1 MLADLVGQDTPLQI
15 LKRAIYHNRLPHA
28 LLFAGPPNIGKTT
41 AAVQLAKVL
50 NCENRPAFASA
61 DEVDCCD
68 RCPTCL
74 ALERGNHP
82 DFLLL
87 QPTQSLKLKDERPRA
102 RKLTTRSA
110 AAATTAAATS
120 AVGDGE
126 AAGDGGAG
134 DLRGIEGAQIL
145 TEQVERLIAHTSL
158 KGMQAR
164 RKVYVITPAE
174 AMNREAENRLLKT
187 LEEPPPGTLLI
198 LTTNNLSALL
208 PTTISR
214 CQLLTF
220 RPLPAPLAESYLQSH
235 FPDHKSAVVRSLV
248 ALSGGRLGWA
258 IEMLRH
264 PEVLALREQLLDLC
278 VSFPDRPL
286 IYSLRLA
293 EKLLQ
298 LTEDW
303 WLATADPEV
312 ADKALKASA
321 DRVLRTRLTEILNV
335 LLSWHRDL
343 ALVYADPDSPLVIN
357 HDRRAELQRLAPH
370 YRPESCQRVCDHL
383 EELRAQLRQNAN
395 LRLATEVLA
404 MRLLSASK

>member
-1 MLADLVGQDTPLQI
+1 MLGDLVGQNTPLQI
-15 LKRAIYHNRLPHA
+15 LQRAIYHERLPHA

-50 NCENRPAFASA
+50 NCETHPSFATA
-61 DEVDCCD
+61 EGVDCCD
-68 RCPTCL
+68 VCPTCQ

-87 QPTQSLKLKDERPRA
+87 QPTQSIKLKEERPRA
-102 RKLTTRSA
+102 RKLPTRGSKA
-110 AAATTAAATS
+110 AAAGES
-120 AVGDGE
+120 AEEE
-126 AAGDGGAG
+126 AADESGGA
-134 DLRGIEGAQIL
+134 DALRGVEGAQIL

-164 RKVYVITPAE
+164 RKVYVITRAE
-174 AMNREAENRLLKT
+174 TMNREAENRLLKT

-198 LTTNNLSALL
+198 LTTDNLSGLL

-220 RPLPAPLAESYLQSH
+220 RPIPAPVAEAHLQAR
-235 FPDHKSAVVRSLV
+235 FPEAEPAVVRSLV

-258 IEMLRH
+258 VDMLRH
-264 PEVLALREQLLDLC
+264 PEVLTLRGRLLDLC
-278 VSFPDRPL
+278 ASLPERPL
-286 IYSLRLA
+286 VYSLRLA
-293 EKLLQ
+293 EELLQ
-298 LTEDW
+298 LAEDW

-312 ADKALKASA
+312 AEKALKASP

-343 ALVYADPDSPLVIN
+343 ALVSSDPGSALVIN
-357 HDRRAELQRLAPH
+357 HDRLPELQRLAPR
-370 YRPESCQRVCDHL
+370 YQPGSCQRVCSHL
-383 EELRAQLRQNAN
+383 EQLRAQLRQNAN
-395 LRLATEVLA
+395 LRLAAEVLA
-404 MRLLSASK
+404 LRLLSASS